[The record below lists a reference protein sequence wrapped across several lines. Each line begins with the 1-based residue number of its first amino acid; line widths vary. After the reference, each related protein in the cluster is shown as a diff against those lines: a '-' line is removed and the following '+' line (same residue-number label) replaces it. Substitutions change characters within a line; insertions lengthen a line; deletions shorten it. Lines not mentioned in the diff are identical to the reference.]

1 MLRLNNPSSHG
12 FAAALMTH
20 ISPQCPLIYLASA
33 SPRRQELL
41 AQVGLSF
48 VTLPQQIDESHHIN
62 EDPGHYVLRLAREKL
77 EAALHDKAY
86 VLPMP
91 VLAADTTVV
100 FQGQILGKPAN
111 LAEAILMLK
120 LLSGSQHQVLT
131 GVAIA
136 QAGKIVQRL
145 VSTTVFFRPLE
156 ESEIIAYWESGE
168 PCDKAGAYAIQ
179 GLGALFVSRIE
190 GSYSNVVGLP
200 LFETLQIL
208 TEFGINSTKLL
219 AGAAV

>member
-20 ISPQCPLIYLASA
+20 NSPQCPLIYLASA

-41 AQVGLSF
+41 AQVGLPF
-48 VTLPQQIDESHHIN
+48 DKLPQQIDESNHIN
-62 EDPGHYVLRLAREKL
+62 ENPGHYVLRLARAKL
-77 EAALHDKAY
+77 EAGLHDKAY